1 MKDIQFVADGQYYIL
16 CIEIYKGCSFNKIHI
31 SLLIFNL
38 SQCYGEC
45 LKNYGENSNSKNN
58 NDITMKMD
66 IYLFLLYIPYQIL
79 FNDMIQCNFLSVS
92 LVHIRIKTDLSICG
106 VKYRYSQQK

>member
-16 CIEIYKGCSFNKIHI
+16 CIEIYKGCSFNKIHV

-38 SQCYGEC
+38 SQCYREC

-79 FNDMIQCNFLSVS
+79 FNDTM
-92 LVHIRIKTDLSICG
+92 
-106 VKYRYSQQK
+106 